1 MRFRAVVA
9 YDGTAYHGFQRQA
22 NAEKTIQGRIEAALE
37 SIGGRGSIVNGAGRT
52 DAGVH
57 ASGQVISFDLD
68 WKHGAKALQNALNA
82 SLPDDIVIREMQE
95 AEANFRPRFDAI
107 SRTYRYRLY
116 AAQVADPLRRWYTWR
131 LLRPL
136 DVGAMRDAAIGLLG
150 THDFSTFGSPP
161 SGENAVR
168 TVLQADWIDEADE
181 HHFIITANA
190 FLYRMV
196 RRIVGT
202 LAMVGQGQVTP
213 DEFRGIL
220 AARDPRKAGQPA
232 PPQGLTLIS
241 VGYPDN
247 GEA

>member
-1 MRFRAVVA
+1 MRYRAVVA
-9 YDGTAYHGFQRQA
+9 YDGTTYHGFQRQT

-37 SIGGRGSIVNGAGRT
+37 SIGGRGSVVNGAGRT

-68 WKHGAKALQNALNA
+68 WKHGQDALRNALNA
-82 SLPDDIVIREMQE
+82 NLTDEIVIRQVAE
-95 AEANFRPRFDAI
+95 AEQGFHPRYSAI

-116 AAQVADPLRRWYTWR
+116 SAQVADPLRRWYTWHMFY
-131 LLRPL
+131 PL
-136 DVGAMRDAAIGLLG
+136 NVAVMREAADALIG

-161 SGENAVR
+161 QGENAVR
-168 TVLQADWIDEADE
+168 TVLQAEWLDEADE

-202 LAMVGQGQVTP
+202 LVIVGRGQMTP
-213 DEFRGIL
+213 DRFSGIL
-220 AARDPRKAGQPA
+220 AARDPNQSGHPA

-241 VGYPDN
+241 VGYPDS
-247 GEA
+247 GDS